1 MRCDA
6 LTRNE
11 LVPMGEMV
19 CMMNLP
25 HKVLGVAWP
34 LKKQFLAAL
43 VAVVGVLTSFSG
55 GAIFAQGT
63 SLPQGETN
71 TVQGT
76 IRSSTGDLL
85 TGGIGRLE
93 GQGQTNSPQTN
104 KKHNERC

>member
-1 MRCDA
+1 
-6 LTRNE
+6 
-11 LVPMGEMV
+11 
-19 CMMNLP
+19 MMNLP

-63 SLPQGETN
+63 SLPPRETN

-85 TGGIGRLE
+85 TGVIVRLE
-93 GQGQTNSPQTN
+93 EQEPSNSLET
-104 KKHNERC
+104 

>member
-55 GAIFAQGT
+55 GGIFGQGT
-63 SLPQGETN
+63 SLPPGGAKTGAS
-71 TVQGT
+71 TM
-76 IRSSTGDLL
+76 RSSPGALL
-85 TGGIGRLE
+85 AGVIRAPGEKGGSYSI
-93 GQGQTNSPQTN
+93 
-104 KKHNERC
+104 